1 MKDYPQGLEPVA
13 IRLGGTPRTDDQR
26 RYIEL
31 DVFVDAVD
39 SAIEY
44 KQVGGL
50 YKSKFHNIKSIGLNM
65 IYYFSNYIS

>member
-1 MKDYPQGLEPVA
+1 MKDYQQGLEPVA

-50 YKSKFHNIKSIGLNM
+50 YK
-65 IYYFSNYIS
+65 